1 MRLLF
6 TLLFLI
12 TFVVSTPS
20 YADIEVDPQ
29 NNGNP
34 TSSGDCNW
42 DAYLNKLADQESL
55 RKCGDEPSADCKAV
69 QYKTIRDD
77 PNPLNNGSRDASWG
91 RFQFIP
97 STWASLVQSEYPQCV
112 RYGSVTSLPGSIG
125 STKSAPN
132 LPYAV
137 SESCWEVQDYAAQ
150 KFTEDNRQYLENNNW
165 CNLLGTTVTGKHV
178 GPGHPQLTC
187 TVTKSGL
194 LSAFHNGGK
203 SCAKINWSN
212 KTGSHLR
219 SRICDAG
226 GLAIPDACDPDKPNV
241 DSEIKDPT
249 GSTPARPDYI
259 SNSQFDAH
267 GDGLKLNWVASLMH
281 MTTQIS
287 TFMIQ
292 QVQIIGTFFDAK
304 HQLETQRLLQQK
316 TAQAHKDYHPSKQM
330 CEIGTFVRDLANSE
344 IRTDVTKRGLM
355 NSMFDRAN
363 MTGDA
368 QTAEVGMD
376 EETKRRAFLDTFC
389 NSANN
394 ANQNSIICKG
404 TYDPAQVNADIDF
417 TRSIDV
423 PLTLDIDMTDDVV
436 TTDEENIFA
445 FLDYIFMHER
455 FPWLSKNRPVLF
467 SFIEP
472 YQDMR
477 SLMALR
483 SVAKNSFTEIIAQK
497 TAGPNGE
504 DDNVGPFLKA
514 MMREFGIPDD
524 QIEKE
529 IGKNPSY
536 YAQMEILTKKIYQH
550 PEFIANL
557 YDKPTNV
564 KRIRAA
570 LTAIKLMQDRDIH
583 DALQRREML
592 MSILLEIQLRQKQQ
606 DLMESTI
613 RPVLNEPAGS
623 PSEFGGGES
632 GGGGADISF

>member
-20 YADIEVDPQ
+20 YADIEVEPDTSAGGACAFGSFLSALGKRES
-29 NNGNP
+29 NNNYGAKNSLGFLGRWQFGKMALSDIGWYQGGRWTGNSARFGIDSDEAFLSNEAAQDQAMKEWMDLLASRAQTFGVTRFIGQKIKGCEVTWSSIIAGRHLCGYGNRTD
-34 TSSGDCNW
+34 TSGQCHKGTSLIQFFESG
-42 DAYLNKLADQESL
+42 
-55 RKCGDEPSADCKAV
+55 GAV
-69 QYKTIRDD
+69 DGKDGYGT
-77 PNPLNNGSRDASWG
+77 P
-91 RFQFIP
+91 
-97 STWASLVQSEYPQCV
+97 VSEYVCMFSGLNTPYDHGGQATDCSDV
-112 RYGSVTSLPGSIG
+112 GDMGESTNTQTPIEYPGSPGGGRQG
-125 STKSAPN
+125 SN
-132 LPYAV
+132 
-137 SESCWEVQDYAAQ
+137 EE
-150 KFTEDNRQYLENNNW
+150 
-165 CNLLGTTVTGKHV
+165 
-178 GPGHPQLTC
+178 
-187 TVTKSGL
+187 
-194 LSAFHNGGK
+194 LSA
-203 SCAKINWSN
+203 A
-212 KTGSHLR
+212 
-219 SRICDAG
+219 
-226 GLAIPDACDPDKPNV
+226 DKF
-241 DSEIKDPT
+241 
-249 GSTPARPDYI
+249 A
-259 SNSQFDAH
+259 AH
-267 GDGLKLNWVASLMH
+267 GQALKYGWVSSFMH

-316 TAQAHKDYHPSKQM
+316 TAQAHKDYHPSEQM